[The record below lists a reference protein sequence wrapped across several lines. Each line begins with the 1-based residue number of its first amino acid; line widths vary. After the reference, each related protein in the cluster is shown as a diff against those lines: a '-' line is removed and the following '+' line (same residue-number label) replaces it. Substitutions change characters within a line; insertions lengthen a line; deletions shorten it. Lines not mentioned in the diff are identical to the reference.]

1 MRGSNVRRPGGGLA
15 KPSLVQTVWAGG
27 VLAGATDTRCN
38 PTTTTATLVNHMVPL
53 TFTVENNHPSKT
65 QEPLR

>member
-1 MRGSNVRRPGGGLA
+1 MLGSNVRRPGGGLA
-15 KPSLVQTVWAGG
+15 KPSLVQTVWASG
-27 VLAGATDTRCN
+27 VPTGATDTSSN
-38 PTTTTATLVNHMVPL
+38 PTTPIATLANRIVPR